1 MFDRWFK
8 GKKSGEA
15 ATPSDAEHEAWY
27 DEKSKRMAT
36 ALGPDHDQ
44 VLHAIIGYPL
54 GGPLHTYFYL
64 RGLPG
69 TGLASKELARLGEKC
84 PSNRD
89 YDKFEFVVFT
99 REVLS
104 LDGGGGAVSADE
116 KRDFLRGTLTQL
128 AYYAENATL
137 NPLATLEFPADFD
150 PPMAGRCFIIDA
162 YKPELFERDFG
173 LMLVME
179 VHRDE
184 MEFARAHG
192 TAVLLEKLRAA
203 DAYPYSDPEKR
214 ASVTMAL
221 Q

>member
-1 MFDRWFK
+1 MFGKWFK
-8 GKKSGEA
+8 GKESGETTA
-15 ATPSDAEHEAWY
+15 PSDAEHDAWY
-27 DEKSKRMAT
+27 DEKSKRMAA
-36 ALGPDHDQ
+36 ALGPDHDR

-69 TGLASKELARLGEKC
+69 TALASKQLARLGEKC
-84 PSNRD
+84 PSNRE

-104 LDGGGGAVSADE
+104 LGGDDGAVRADE
-116 KRDFLRGTLTQL
+116 KRDFLRGALTQL

-137 NPLATLEFPADFD
+137 NPLETLEFPADFD
-150 PPMAGRCFIIDA
+150 PPVAGRCFILEV
-162 YKPELFERDFG
+162 YKPELFDRDFG
-173 LMLVME
+173 LMLIME

-192 TAVLLEKLRAA
+192 TATLLEKLKAA
-203 DAYPYSDPEKR
+203 NAYPYSDPEMR
-214 ASVTMAL
+214 ASVATAR